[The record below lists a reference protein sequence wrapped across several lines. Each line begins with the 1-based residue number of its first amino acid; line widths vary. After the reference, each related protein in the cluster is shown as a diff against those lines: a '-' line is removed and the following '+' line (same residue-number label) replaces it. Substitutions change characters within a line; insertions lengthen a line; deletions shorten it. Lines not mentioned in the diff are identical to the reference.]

1 MSIFRK
7 VELNEETNE
16 PIVEEK
22 IIQNPVVDQSIE
34 FNSKINENLIKI
46 IENIV
51 EKYLNKKLKNETKH
65 ITSKPNPIKPKI
77 KQTKPKIKP
86 IIPKS
91 KRIKPI
97 KPIKFDT
104 KPWYFPK

>member
-7 VELNEETNE
+7 VELSEETDE
-16 PIVEEK
+16 
-22 IIQNPVVDQSIE
+22 PVVEVKQIERPVVEQSID

-51 EKYLNKKLKNETKH
+51 EKYLNKKLNKD
-65 ITSKPNPIKPKI
+65 SKPINSKPKPIKPKL
-77 KQTKPKIKP
+77 
-86 IIPKS
+86 KS
-91 KRIKPI
+91 IKPI
-97 KPIKFDT
+97 KTEI

>member
-7 VELNEETNE
+7 VELSEETDE
-16 PIVEEK
+16 PKLEEK
-22 IIQNPVVDQSIE
+22 QIETPIIDQSIA

-51 EKYLNKKLKNETKH
+51 EKYLNKKLKKESKC
-65 ITSKPNPIKPKI
+65 ITSKPKPIKPKE
-77 KQTKPKIKP
+77 KQIKP
-86 IIPKS
+86 E
-91 KRIKPI
+91 IKPI
-97 KPIKFDT
+97 KSIKFET